1 MNLAVQ
7 SVKTIIY
14 YLNAKTGTAHSRKWR
29 LRNAMHYASHSG
41 IHTVVF
47 R

>member
-14 YLNAKTGTAHSRKWR
+14 YLNAKNRDSTQQKMKITKCHA
-29 LRNAMHYASHSG
+29 LC
-41 IHTVVF
+41 IT
-47 R
+47 